1 MLSQTITAHEPTA
14 PNTPAG
20 AKLAPIEIHAPRP
33 RQAPSDGRRD
43 AATLQVKALSRPGE
57 VLESLPGLIVT
68 QHSGEGKA
76 NQYFLRGFNL
86 DHGTDLAV
94 SMEGVPLNQPSH
106 AHGQGYLDLGFV
118 IPELLG
124 NLTFNKGP
132 YRATQGDFANSGSVQ
147 LQFAP
152 HIPSSLKQTIG
163 SYGYRRTLVSEQRG
177 NWWGAFE
184 QLDYQGPWETPQN
197 LGKNNLWLGYQQQN
211 QEQAIRVSYNHYR
224 NDWRATNQI
233 PQRAIDS
240 GLLNRNFNRYGNVD
254 PSDRGSSARDAFSA
268 TWHRHQNNWQWQ
280 VQPYW
285 QQSRL
290 NLLSN
295 FTYYMDNPTQ
305 GDQLAQSEQRRTQ
318 GLNTQAEYWFDE
330 QGSRRWLIGS
340 QYRYDRLHDL
350 SLGNSQQG
358 ELHSITRRDQ
368 LQLQQLG
375 LFTEYQQTWAKRYQ
389 AALGWRVDQQRAQVI
404 NVENSAGLN
413 LNGTQQASIRS
424 PKLRL
429 SWLMA
434 AHHSLHYQYGQGF
447 HSNDARGVI
456 GSFDKTNGQPVAPAS
471 ALVKGRSQELGW
483 RWQQK
488 TQDIQVSYW
497 RMDLDSEL
505 VFAGDSGNIE
515 PSRAT
520 RRHGWELNLQNQLS
534 SHWWLQANF
543 DLAKAYYRADEGSG
557 TAIPNSIP
565 KSASMEWQYRS
576 EQWRGSLRARYL
588 GPRPLTENAG
598 IRSQS
603 LLTWNLAVERKLS
616 PQIRMRADIIN
627 LTNRREND
635 IEYAY
640 ASQLKNETAP
650 VFDRHVHPLEPRML
664 RVSAEFTW

>member
-1 MLSQTITAHEPTA
+1 MLSQMLAAHEPT
-14 PNTPAG
+14 PNENSADVELT
-20 AKLAPIEIHAPRP
+20 PIEIRTQRP

-43 AATLQVKALSRPGE
+43 ATTLQVKTLSRPGE
-57 VLESLPGLIVT
+57 VLESVPGLIVT

-94 SMEGVPLNQPSH
+94 SLEGIPLNQPTH

-124 NLTFNKGP
+124 NLAFNKGP
-132 YRATQGDFANSGSVQ
+132 YRAAQGDFANSGSVQ

-152 HIPSSLKQTIG
+152 RMPSSLKQTVG
-163 SYGYRRTLVSEQRG
+163 SYGYRRTLLSEQIG
-177 NWWGAFE
+177 NAWAAFE
-184 QLDYQGPWETPQN
+184 RVDYQGPWETSQN
-197 LGKNNLWLGYQQQN
+197 LGKNNLWLGYQQQD
-211 QEQAIRVSYNHYR
+211 EQQSLRLNYNHYR

-240 GLLNRNFNRYGNVD
+240 GLLNSYSSAD
-254 PSDRGSSARDAFSA
+254 PSDRGSSARDALAA
-268 TWHRHQNNWQWQ
+268 TWHRHQGAWQWQ

-290 NLLSN
+290 SLLSN
-295 FTYYMDNPTQ
+295 FTYFMDNPTQ
-305 GDQLAQSEQRRTQ
+305 GDQFMQSEERRTQ
-318 GLNTQAEYWFDE
+318 GIHTQAEYWFDE
-330 QGSRRWLIGS
+330 QGTRRWLIGS
-340 QYRYDRLHDL
+340 QYRHDQL
-350 SLGNSQQG
+350 RDLTLGNSQQG
-358 ELHSITRRDQ
+358 ALQSITRRDQ
-368 LQLQQLG
+368 IQLQQLG
-375 LFTEYQQTWAKRYQ
+375 LFTEYQQTWLKRYQ

-404 NVENSAGLN
+404 NLENSAGLN
-413 LNGTQQASIRS
+413 LNGSQQARIGS

-429 SWLMA
+429 GWRVTGN
-434 AHHSLHYQYGQGF
+434 HSLHYQYGQGF
-447 HSNDARGVI
+447 HSNDVRGVI
-456 GSFDKTNGQPVAPAS
+456 GGFDKTTGQRTSPAS

-483 RWQQK
+483 RWQHK
-488 TQDIQVSYW
+488 TQDFQLTYW
-497 RMDLDSEL
+497 TMDLDSEL
-505 VFAGDSGNIE
+505 VFAGDSGSTE

-520 RRHGWELNLQNQLS
+520 RRHGWELNIQSQLFY
-534 SHWWLQANF
+534 HWWLQANV

-576 EQWRGSLRARYL
+576 EQWRGSLCARYL
-588 GPRPLTENAG
+588 GPRPLNENASL
-598 IRSQS
+598 RSQS
-603 LLTWNLAVERKLS
+603 LLTWNLALERKLS
-616 PQIRMRADIIN
+616 PQLKLRADIIN
-627 LTNRREND
+627 LTNRRGND

-664 RVSAEFTW
+664 RVSAELSW